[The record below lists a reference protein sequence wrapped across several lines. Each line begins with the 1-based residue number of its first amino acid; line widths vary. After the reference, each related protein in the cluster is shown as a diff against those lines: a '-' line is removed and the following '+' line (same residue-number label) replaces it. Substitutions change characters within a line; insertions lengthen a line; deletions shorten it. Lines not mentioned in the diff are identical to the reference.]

1 MSMNKNTK
9 LAALA
14 VAAVLVAGSGAA
26 ETLNATNPWAV
37 MINMQGFGLVA
48 TLESDSSGDPKIAS
62 RVSDTKFSVYF
73 YGCEDKEDCT
83 SIQFSAGYDL
93 NEGITAERVN
103 EWNLTKRFAKAYVDE
118 EGDPFLEMDLN
129 MDYEGVS
136 LENFED
142 SLDVWRLLIEDF
154 EDFIDW

>member
-93 NEGITAERVN
+93 NEGIT
-103 EWNLTKRFAKAYVDE
+103 WSSPGSVD
-118 EGDPFLEMDLN
+118 
-129 MDYEGVS
+129 S
-136 LENFED
+136 
-142 SLDVWRLLIEDF
+142 
-154 EDFIDW
+154 